1 MLRVYVAKKILIS
14 QIRTL
19 NLENENYLL
28 CAIGIAI
35 RIAIYTLKGMKFYAN
50 KITLLFS
57 GVYRATSASQTLHRS
72 MKLRILNIA
81 DVKGE
86 LAQYCISNIT
96 SHYARVQI
104 SSDLLGTG
112 IKLLVEKE
120 SIEYTLPRDAASRLG
135 YIKILFGMKGRA
147 KDEERR
153 SILPSPPKISQA
165 RISTFVHLCASRR
178 PQSTCYIPSS
188 MGEKR
193 RKQLSLPKNF

>member
-1 MLRVYVAKKILIS
+1 
-14 QIRTL
+14 
-19 NLENENYLL
+19 
-28 CAIGIAI
+28 
-35 RIAIYTLKGMKFYAN
+35 
-50 KITLLFS
+50 
-57 GVYRATSASQTLHRS
+57 
-72 MKLRILNIA
+72 MKLRILNVV

-86 LAQYCISNIT
+86 LVPYCVSNIT

-104 SSDLLGTG
+104 SSDLPGTG

-120 SIEYTLPRDAASRLG
+120 SIEYTLPHDVASRSG
-135 YIKILFGMKGRA
+135 YIKILLAMKGRA

-153 SILPSPPKISQA
+153 NILSSPSEISQA

-193 RKQLSLPKNF
+193 RKQLSLSTNF